1 MNGPNKQMLTPETRE
16 VTMPVGFLSNSE
28 VSDVCQTMLA
38 SKGADMLSETRKIAL
53 QVHSSQK
60 SQEKINPPKQKL
72 HELCL

>member
-28 VSDVCQTMLA
+28 VSDVCQTVLA
-38 SKGADMLSETRKIAL
+38 SKGADMLICETRKRAL

-60 SQEKINPPKQKL
+60 RQ
-72 HELCL
+72 

>member
-1 MNGPNKQMLTPETRE
+1 MLTPETRE

-38 SKGADMLSETRKIAL
+38 SKGADMLICETRKRAL

-60 SQEKINPPKQKL
+60 SQ
-72 HELCL
+72 